1 MGLTEHDGIRSFE
14 KRVGAAMFVGYNKKP
29 EKGTA
34 AERAAK
40 LRSKFRKQIR
50 GCADK
55 LVELSGTDNGRGSFQ
70 ALRMGFELAQSA
82 PHGAEV
88 LYASFDG
95 ATGTPFFF
103 TRSALSRVDSV
114 LEESEKLLEEIE
126 KLLKVEEVMKS

>member
-1 MGLTEHDGIRSFE
+1 MGLTEHDGIRIFE

-29 EKGTA
+29 EKGSA

-40 LRSKFRKQIR
+40 LRSKFRKQVR
-50 GCADK
+50 SCADK

-95 ATGTPFFF
+95 AVGTPFFF
-103 TRSALSRVDSV
+103 SHQALSRADSV
-114 LEESEKLLEEIE
+114 LEDAQKALLEIE
-126 KLLKVEEVMKS
+126 KLLHVEEVMKS